1 MSSLSVALFRRPRPV
16 AFVVSLLV
24 AWVLLGLLALWL
36 RRGPI
41 EDDLGTR
48 AADAVRAA
56 GVSRA
61 RVSVEGRDIVLHGR
75 FESPQEAR
83 EAQRVAAV
91 SGSTSVRLSGD
102 AVVATEPSRPIV
114 IGVSGTG
121 GTPADLAFSATVP
134 DSATRAQLLGAAA
147 DVSGG
152 SVSATVTVDPKV
164 ATPALES
171 FGDVAR
177 ALGRQPGVRSVTIDG
192 SSLVLQG
199 TVADRAAGTV
209 IGAEVLAAVRHRV
222 PDASLDNRLTVG
234 AEVDLDPATGAV
246 SPVAADSTSD
256 DSAAPGS
263 SVTAPS
269 VTAPSAPDP
278 SATGSA
284 GAVPEAGRTQG
295 ALQAALE
302 GTSLTFAVG
311 ESTLDAS
318 VRAGLD
324 KVAQALL
331 PGDLTVLVG
340 GHTDS
345 TGPLAFNQA
354 LSMDRARAAREY
366 LVQRGVP
373 AERVRV
379 AGFGPERPVADN
391 ATVAG
396 RAANRRVDVT
406 AVTG

>member
-91 SGSTSVRLSGD
+91 SGSASVRLSGD

-152 SVSATVTVDPKV
+152 AVSATVTVDPRV

-177 ALGRQPGVRSVTIDG
+177 ALGKQSGVRSVTIDG

-199 TVADRAAGTV
+199 TVADRAAGTA
-209 IGAEVLAAVRHRV
+209 IGAEVLAAVRHQV

-234 AEVDLDPATGAV
+234 AEVALDPATGAV
-246 SPVAADSTSD
+246 SPVATDSTSD

-269 VTAPSAPDP
+269 APAP
-278 SATGSA
+278 SATGFT

>member
-91 SGSTSVRLSGD
+91 SGSASVRLSGD

-152 SVSATVTVDPKV
+152 AVSATVTVDPRV

-177 ALGRQPGVRSVTIDG
+177 ALGKQSGVRSVTIDG

-199 TVADRAAGTV
+199 TVADRAAGTA
-209 IGAEVLAAVRHRV
+209 IGAEVLAAVRHQV

-234 AEVDLDPATGAV
+234 AEVALDPATGAV
-246 SPVAADSTSD
+246 SPVATDSTSD

-269 VTAPSAPDP
+269 APAP
-278 SATGSA
+278 SATGST